1 LNYIGPH
8 TLRGF
13 GAGYGWTPFSEL
25 QNHNQ
30 MMYGMKVLAGDGT
43 QTAVNF
49 VVPHRDGTSAR
60 KLAPMSNLKLFLLKE
75 S

>member
-1 LNYIGPH
+1 
-8 TLRGF
+8 
-13 GAGYGWTPFSEL
+13 
-25 QNHNQ
+25 

-49 VVPHRDGTSAR
+49 LVPIEMEHRQE